1 MESMM
6 INGRPLLCRTLESAS
21 SLLRIYLSTKFRTC
35 LPGCAKEIVELEVLL
50 RIAPPPTLATD
61 LTGTEEGG
69 LAAEGNAV
77 VSVRLQMN
85 TGTDDF
91 NIVLGFE

>member
-1 MESMM
+1 MVAM
-6 INGRPLLCRTLESAS
+6 
-21 SLLRIYLSTKFRTC
+21 
-35 LPGCAKEIVELEVLL
+35 
-50 RIAPPPTLATD
+50 D
-61 LTGTEEGG
+61 LTGSEEAG

-85 TGTDDF
+85 MGTDF

>member
-1 MESMM
+1 M
-6 INGRPLLCRTLESAS
+6 
-21 SLLRIYLSTKFRTC
+21 
-35 LPGCAKEIVELEVLL
+35 
-50 RIAPPPTLATD
+50 APPPSLATD
-61 LTGTEEGG
+61 LTGTEEAG

-85 TGTDDF
+85 MGTDDF